1 MVSSFLTSIYQNLT
15 QFMVNCYSWFIS
27 LPLLGKVLAV
37 EFVIIG
43 ITIGVVLF
51 YNKIKLN
58 KYKKSFALQNDIFK
72 FFTDAINKKKFVSSD
87 AIRPEWR
94 KLSLIVP
101 VLAKLNK
108 RFEKNTD
115 WLFLL
120 DHLMDNLL
128 LPMARHDSTSAHWIN
143 RYWALRCMIIDP
155 RPSDEEYFMSFLM
168 DPVAHNRFIAL
179 GPLLKIGTNYS
190 VHTIIESMKK
200 ENRHTRAVY
209 IDLMKNSGRDFLEF
223 VRERLLD
230 EEDPEVR
237 RVCIDI
243 ISDSVEN
250 SDIFLLKR
258 DIGSANKH
266 LKLTAIRCLNKF
278 DNFHATQMLL
288 KYLRDDDWEVRS
300 LTSKLIGLRKAYQ
313 AIPQLLI
320 NLRDKNWWVRFN
332 AALALAKL
340 DRPGLEALSS
350 VTSEQDKYA
359 YQMAQYVKRLNLKAD
374 EQRIAL
380 KMNFENIRKADQRKM
395 NELKDSFKELQDQQ
409 NLENEKKKAA

>member
-1 MVSSFLTSIYQNLT
+1 MVSEFVTSIYQIFI
-15 QFMVNCYSWFIS
+15 QFSMNCISWFVS
-27 LPLLGKVLAV
+27 LPLLGKVLAI

-43 ITIGVVLF
+43 LTIGVVLF

-72 FFTDAINKKKFVSSD
+72 FFTQAINKKIFITNDSIK
-87 AIRPEWR
+87 PEWR

-101 VLAKLNK
+101 VIVKLNK
-108 RFEKNTD
+108 RFENNTD

-128 LPMARHDSTSAHWIN
+128 LPMARIDSASTHWIN

-155 RPSDEEYFMSFLM
+155 RANDEEYFMSFLM

-179 GPLLKIGTNYS
+179 APLLKIGTNYS

-250 SDIFLLKR
+250 SDIFLLRR
-258 DIGSANKH
+258 DIGSTNKQ

-300 LTSKLIGLRKAYQ
+300 LTSKLLGLRKAYQ
-313 AIPQLLI
+313 AIPQLLT
-320 NLRDKNWWVRFN
+320 NLRDQNWWVRFN
-332 AALALAKL
+332 SALALAQL
-340 DRPGLEALSS
+340 DRPGLEALNS
-350 VTSEQDKYA
+350 VRAEQDKYA

-374 EQRIAL
+374 EQRVAL

-395 NELKDSFKELQDQQ
+395 KELKESLKNLQEQQ
-409 NLENEKKKAA
+409 NNENEKKKAA